1 MLSASVHSLTIKSHI
16 VVFYAIKSK
25 DSHANILLLFFSYN
39 YRAHPQ
45 LWLSLANIKI
55 KSA

>member
-45 LWLSLANIKI
+45 L
-55 KSA
+55 